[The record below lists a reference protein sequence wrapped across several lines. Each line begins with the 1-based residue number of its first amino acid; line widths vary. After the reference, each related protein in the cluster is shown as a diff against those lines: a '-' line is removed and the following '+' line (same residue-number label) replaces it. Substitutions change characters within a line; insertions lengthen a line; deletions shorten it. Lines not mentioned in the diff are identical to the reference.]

1 MPSQSKLTIIKDKQQ
16 IHIDMRK
23 HMKII
28 AVSLMFSLLICVS
41 SGLFAQTEAPPPPQT
56 HGVGGEIP
64 GGGAPIGEGV
74 IMLIAMGAAYGAR
87 KIYQKRNKL
96 AE

>member
-1 MPSQSKLTIIKDKQQ
+1 MKKLKNNITGILL
-16 IHIDMRK
+16 
-23 HMKII
+23 
-28 AVSLMFSLLICVS
+28 AVALFFVS
-41 SGLFAQTEAPPPPQT
+41 AVTFAQTEAPKAPPPPG
-56 HGVGGEIP
+56 HGNQNPNVP

-96 AE
+96 AEQDFDNF

>member
-1 MPSQSKLTIIKDKQQ
+1 
-16 IHIDMRK
+16 MRK

-28 AVSLMFSLLICVS
+28 AVSLMFSLLMCM
-41 SGLFAQTEAPPPPQT
+41 SGVLLAQTQAPPPPQT
-56 HGVGGEIP
+56 HGVGGEVP
-64 GGGAPIGEGV
+64 GGGAPIGEGL
-74 IMLIAMGAAYGAR
+74 IMLIAMGAAYGAK